1 MLLQRRLNENVE
13 IRNFLAV
20 SFLFYRNHSFF
31 RSKFCKY
38 KRRNP
43 PLLIKTKRFSK
54 PLKREARKLTGDN
67 QNLVWAEF
75 STCKLGSFDEYLLIY
90 MEERPHL

>member
-1 MLLQRRLNENVE
+1 
-13 IRNFLAV
+13 
-20 SFLFYRNHSFF
+20 
-31 RSKFCKY
+31 
-38 KRRNP
+38 
-43 PLLIKTKRFSK
+43 LLIKTKRFSK